1 MENYAALGY
10 LLSQRKETAQD
21 LHRGPS
27 KSLYLTGLISEGQR
41 GEHRKNSSKQ
51 TTHSTNICMAPRMKL
66 STAIAAEEEEESGGE
81 AIHQDHP

>member
-27 KSLYLTGLISEGQR
+27 KSLYLTGLISEESVG
-41 GEHRKNSSKQ
+41 KIVPSKLHTQ
-51 TTHSTNICMAPRMKL
+51 PTFAWL
-66 STAIAAEEEEESGGE
+66 LE
-81 AIHQDHP
+81 